1 MSMECIE
8 NGIVGKD
15 AELTNGS
22 STEIIVVRHGETE
35 WNALGKMQV
44 RLFLNEHKFVVHAGV
59 NEPSRTKNE
68 PGLLGSA
75 RLVIILLELSQV
87 SSFIEF
93 NFSSLMYFLKL
104 NLR

>member
-1 MSMECIE
+1 MECIE

-44 RLFLNEHKFVVHAGV
+44 RLFLNEHKFVVHARV
-59 NEPSRTKNE
+59 LTSRAKPRTS
-68 PGLLGSA
+68 LGCWA
-75 RLVIILLELSQV
+75 RLA
-87 SSFIEF
+87 
-93 NFSSLMYFLKL
+93 SL
-104 NLR
+104 